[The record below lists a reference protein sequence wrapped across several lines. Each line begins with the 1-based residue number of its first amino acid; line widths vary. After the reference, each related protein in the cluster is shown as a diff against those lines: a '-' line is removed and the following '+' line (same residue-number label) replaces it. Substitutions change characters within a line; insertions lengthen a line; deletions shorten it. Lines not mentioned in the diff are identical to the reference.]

1 MQTQTS
7 PPPVNAEELA
17 DLFHRVT
24 RLMARAFHR
33 RDHSGHAQ
41 AHVLELLTRRGPMG
55 QGEMLEILD
64 VRASSLS
71 EVLAKLERAGRVRRR
86 RNEEDR
92 RSFIIE
98 AMPGD
103 GALDAGADDTRREA
117 SEALFAGLDEAER
130 AELRALLLKL
140 AAPLE
145 ADPLCRADGDHD
157 SGGHCHGRGRG
168 FGHGGS
174 GGRCGSAG
182 NGPGRRGGGRRGQE

>member
-7 PPPVNAEELA
+7 PPPVNAEDLA

-24 RLMARAFHR
+24 RLMARTFHR

-41 AHVLELLTRRGPMG
+41 AHVLELLARRGPMG

-86 RNEEDR
+86 RNEQDR

-98 AMPGD
+98 AMPG
-103 GALDAGADDTRREA
+103 AGAADASADDARREA

-145 ADPLCRADGDHD
+145 ADPLCRADGDHVP
-157 SGGHCHGRGRG
+157 GGHCHGRGRG
-168 FGHGGS
+168 FGHGGP
-174 GGRCGSAG
+174 GGS
-182 NGPGRRGGGRRGQE
+182 GPGRRGGGRRGQE